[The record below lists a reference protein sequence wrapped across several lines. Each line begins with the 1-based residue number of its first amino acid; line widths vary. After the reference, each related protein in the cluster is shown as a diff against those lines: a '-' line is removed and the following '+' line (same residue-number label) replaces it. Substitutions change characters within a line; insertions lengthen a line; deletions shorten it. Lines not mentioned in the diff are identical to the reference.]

1 MQIEIIPAISDWI
14 SKQQFSSLFL
24 SDWYCQKL
32 GLMYSPGL
40 NGKVT
45 SDKEMI
51 CNSHQKYKGANRD
64 YSSKFSVIF
73 KITSKYLIGFVRL
86 ILGKVGVDGF
96 TGPRREIDMRYEF
109 GFKVIWK
116 DLGYKQRFLKLNFQA
131 TIRFV
136 IVSVRIILSKVGV
149 DGCNGPRRKINIRY
163 QFDLKV
169 ILKGLG
175 CK

>member
-1 MQIEIIPAISDWI
+1 
-14 SKQQFSSLFL
+14 
-24 SDWYCQKL
+24 
-32 GLMYSPGL
+32 
-40 NGKVT
+40 
-45 SDKEMI
+45 MI
-51 CNSHQKYKGANRD
+51 YISHQKYKGGNRN
-64 YSSKFSVIF
+64 YCSHFWVTF
-73 KITSKYLIGFVRL
+73 KTTGKLLMVFVRL

-131 TIRFV
+131 TSKFV

-149 DGCNGPRRKINIRY
+149 DGCNGPWRKINIRY

-169 ILKGLG
+169 IRVQIEIITALFD
-175 CK
+175 